1 MASLSPICFVLT
13 GPYSCQLLGTSLP
26 TFSFPTDLRD
36 LGSQMFIW
44 QNHNSWWVCFYLYI
58 GKNICHLAGLSSPPH
73 FRIHGEGR
81 TEKEKDGQKFIYLI
95 LEKSTNVFTSIASK
109 HEQELKKIILMSQ
122 SSFVFCTLL
131 MAQCKVRAT
140 VYQQFVK
147 LLPTLLLP
155 AWGSNCSQ
163 NDTIDTIGCRIC
175 GSSLCKAVSRVKLE
189 AVCGTNYVC
198 PPPQKKR

>member
-1 MASLSPICFVLT
+1 
-13 GPYSCQLLGTSLP
+13 
-26 TFSFPTDLRD
+26 
-36 LGSQMFIW
+36 
-44 QNHNSWWVCFYLYI
+44 
-58 GKNICHLAGLSSPPH
+58 
-73 FRIHGEGR
+73 
-81 TEKEKDGQKFIYLI
+81 
-95 LEKSTNVFTSIASK
+95 
-109 HEQELKKIILMSQ
+109 MSQ
-122 SSFVFCTLL
+122 SLFVFCTLL

-198 PPPQKKR
+198 PPPKKKDKKNICLSKKNSIAQATKLYLLIFFWIHILETFCSLGLSVSKSKPKV